1 MPPQGMAQGKFQG
14 GVTTMVPRGVGVVPS
29 RKPVR
34 LSSCARSKAVA
45 STAKTCDRL
54 AAGAAAASCERSK
67 TSDPAPPPDSGGVG
81 GPSSA
86 SGRYVAVAPAR
97 AVDTRSGQ
105 GCPSRVPAG
114 GRLDLKVPVFLR
126 RGLDGNILESEMVE
140 DSSAVNITFQL
151 VYLNNFITS
160 VGYSN
165 FFDGG
170 ENTYIN
176 DRDNVSLTVSYSF

>member
-1 MPPQGMAQGKFQG
+1 MINARLELAYLNVAQG
-14 GVTTMVPRGVGVVPS
+14 
-29 RKPVR
+29 
-34 LSSCARSKAVA
+34 
-45 STAKTCDRL
+45 
-54 AAGAAAASCERSK
+54 
-67 TSDPAPPPDSGGVG
+67 
-81 GPSSA
+81 
-86 SGRYVAVAPAR
+86 
-97 AVDTRSGQ
+97 
-105 GCPSRVPAG
+105 
-114 GRLDLKVPVFLR
+114 LDLKVPVFLR

-176 DRDNVSLTVSYSF
+176 DRDNVALTVSYSF